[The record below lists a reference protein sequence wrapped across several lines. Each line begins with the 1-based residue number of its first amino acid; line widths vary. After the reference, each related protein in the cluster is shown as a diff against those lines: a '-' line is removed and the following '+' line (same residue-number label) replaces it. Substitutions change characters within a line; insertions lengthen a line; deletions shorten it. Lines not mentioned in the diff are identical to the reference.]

1 MSEAE
6 RDAARNARLVH
17 AVTYQE
23 AIAGIFK
30 PPPAEHRADFM
41 GLFLNC
47 VVAGALSRLSNSLIP
62 AALLHCRSMQA
73 ALITNIAMLPC
84 PRHLN
89 IQSQV
94 HSSALV
100 ECSERRG
107 QADADALTGIPSGD

>member
-17 AVTYQE
+17 AITYQE

-47 VVAGALSRLSNSLIP
+47 VVAGALFRLFNSLIP
-62 AALLHCRSMQA
+62 TAFLHPRSMQA
-73 ALITNIAMLPC
+73 ALMTTVAVLPS
-84 PRHLN
+84 PRHLD

-100 ECSERRG
+100 DCSEGKRAG
-107 QADADALTGIPSGD
+107 

>member
-17 AVTYQE
+17 AITYQE

-47 VVAGALSRLSNSLIP
+47 VVAGALSRLSNSLTP
-62 AALLHCRSMQA
+62 TALLHSHSMQA
-73 ALITNIAMLPC
+73 ALMTTIAVLPS
-84 PRHLN
+84 PRNLA

-94 HSSALV
+94 HNSALV
-100 ECSERRG
+100 ECSEGKRAG
-107 QADADALTGIPSGD
+107 